1 MERRREVIA
10 LFIACLFAL
19 RGFGGVLS
27 AWVEANLLGLA
38 WSLLLVGIGV
48 IGAVA
53 WRFRHRGTQAITLAA
68 NAYFAG
74 GLAAG
79 SLRVGQ
85 TPWLWIL
92 VALVAL
98 MLLWQLRR

>member
-1 MERRREVIA
+1 MGRRREVIA
-10 LFIACLFAL
+10 LVIACLFAL

-27 AWVEANLLGLA
+27 AWVEANLLEFA
-38 WSLLLVGIGV
+38 WSLALVGVGV

-79 SLRVGQ
+79 YLRAGQ
-85 TPWLWIL
+85 APWLWVF

-98 MLLWQLRR
+98 ILLWQLRR